1 MTAHRIPFLP
11 DIMLQ
16 SVYYGV
22 IQISVVLGK
31 KVWIL
36 TLAIWKVIAMESM
49 K

>member
-11 DIMLQ
+11 DIMLH

-31 KVWIL
+31 KV
-36 TLAIWKVIAMESM
+36 
-49 K
+49 